1 MKTEKEINAKIIEII
16 RQIRENHPELLKFL
30 DEMPLTIPNE
40 SSPEIT
46 INKLKEYYESLK
58 NLLNEHS

>member
-1 MKTEKEINAKIIEII
+1 METENELNVKITELTQKI
-16 RQIRENHPELLKFL
+16 RSRNPELSKLL

-46 INKLKEYYESLK
+46 MKKLKEYYESLA
-58 NLLNEHS
+58 LLLKEDT